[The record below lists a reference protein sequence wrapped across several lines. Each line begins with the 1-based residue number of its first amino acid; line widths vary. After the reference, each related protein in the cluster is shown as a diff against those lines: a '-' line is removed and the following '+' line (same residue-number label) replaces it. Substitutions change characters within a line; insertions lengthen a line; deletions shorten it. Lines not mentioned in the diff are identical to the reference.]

1 MAEHEWNFAKAQ
13 NACCV
18 CQTAFVPEQ
27 RYYSALIQTAAPAP
41 VAAETAEAAQPAEA
55 KKKDESGMDRRDYCT
70 GCFESKRPENIFY
83 FWKTQLPNADG
94 DKPHR
99 PRIDIDYVLEFFKR
113 LEGDNGPQRAAFR
126 YILALM
132 LARKKVVIFE
142 GRKKDASGADVHLFR
157 EKRGGQIHQVVE
169 PALSEEE
176 VASVSAELGVLLG
189 LTPPPPKTP
198 PADAAAAPEAASA
211 PATEAAATA
220 GAEAANA
227 DGAENAEEPVA
238 VGAGE
243 SMDAGQSVENGGA
256 DESASVGRTE

>member
-1 MAEHEWNFAKAQ
+1 VAEHEWKFAKAQ
-13 NACCV
+13 NACSV

-41 VAAETAEAAQPAEA
+41 VAADVADAAQPAET
-55 KKKDESGMDRRDYCT
+55 KKENESGGMERRDYCT

-83 FWKTQLPNADG
+83 FWKTQLPSADG
-94 DKPHR
+94 ESNKPHR

-142 GRKKDASGADVHLFR
+142 GKKKDASGGDVHLFR

-169 PALSEEE
+169 PTLSEEE

-189 LTPPPPKTP
+189 LTAPPAKTP
-198 PADAAAAPEAASA
+198 AAEAPAAPEAAAA
-211 PATEAAATA
+211 PV
-220 GAEAANA
+220 AEAAGTDA
-227 DGAENAEEPVA
+227 GENAEEPVA

-243 SMDAGQSVENGGA
+243 SMDAGHSGEDGGA
-256 DESASVGRTE
+256 DESANVGRPTE